1 MSGEDL
7 AALKRILERE
17 RKARKV
23 SEKVLEDR
31 SRELHHANERL
42 RKLTASL
49 EEEVK
54 ARTSELAF
62 RNSILGAM
70 LENINS
76 GFLFESFE
84 DGKILTNEYLVRFL
98 GLDPVKVSRIA
109 GKRDFTSLLA
119 GVIVKFP
126 EFEEWT
132 SRLTNGEAATVS
144 KDWEISG
151 GKWVRQ
157 RYIPIHLDGI
167 FLGRFWMYSDLT
179 DEKELQKARLRAE
192 EATKAKSSFL
202 ANVSH
207 ELRTPLNGIIGMNRL
222 LLDEKLTAIQTQQA
236 ETVGESAELLLR
248 IVNDLLDFSR
258 IEARKIE
265 LESSEFS
272 LAETVDSVAAI
283 CLTKAVDKGL
293 EMNVIYDP
301 SIPDILIGDSGRLRQ
316 ILLNLLNN
324 AIKFTVEGHVC
335 LTMKRVGGN
344 AEGQVEIRFFVEDTG
359 IGIGEGD
366 LAALFEPFVQ
376 ADQSVNRNYGGTGLG
391 LAIASDLAKLFNG
404 KIEVRSEL
412 GEGSEFAFQSSF
424 LLPQA
429 NALTDL
435 PREDLGGGR
444 NFKCLISA
452 DSELQGK
459 SLESILSSE
468 GVETKLAV
476 DPDEGLSILKRSVD
490 TQRWVWILGVN
501 AIGCKGIDELFNN
514 AKGANKRVSF
524 LFVAPEGRECKWI
537 GNRETGKLVTP
548 FTRKSLMNAVD
559 RLMGSKRV
567 EKENRAA
574 DGQGKVAWLDSKRI
588 LLVEDNRIN
597 QQVGLMTLESLG
609 ASVDIASN
617 GFESIRMLEHFPY
630 DIVLMDINMPGIN
643 GMDACKRI
651 REMGISIPI
660 VALTANAMK
669 GDRERFLDVGMDG
682 FLSKPLMRDSLI
694 EALSEIIVS
703 DSHQDS
709 PGISEM
715 DVGDTILD
723 IESLSKAVGGDAR
736 VLTPVLEQFE
746 IQFRGLM
753 DNVESAI
760 REQNWGAAISLFHKL
775 AGSSYSI
782 HAKRFAKVVSDIEI
796 SLKKGKRDI
805 QELNTKLEKASEES
819 RLLLDRI
826 REIRG

>member
-1 MSGEDL
+1 MGGEDL
-7 AALKRILERE
+7 AALKSILERE

-23 SEKVLEDR
+23 SEKFLEDR

-42 RKLTASL
+42 RRLTASL
-49 EEEVK
+49 EDDVK

-98 GLDPVKVSRIA
+98 GLDPVKVSRIS
-109 GKRDFTSLLA
+109 GKRDFTSLLG

-132 SRLTNGEAATVS
+132 SRLTSGEAATAS

-167 FLGRFWMYSDLT
+167 FLGQFWMYTDLT

-192 EATKAKSSFL
+192 EATKAKSAFL

-222 LLDEKLTAIQTQQA
+222 LLDEKLTPIQTQQA

-258 IEARKIE
+258 IEARNIE

-283 CLTKAVDKGL
+283 CLSKAVDKGL

-301 SIPDILIGDSGRLRQ
+301 SIPDILVGDSTRLRQ

-324 AIKFTVEGHVC
+324 AIKFTEKGHVC
-335 LTMKRVGGN
+335 LTMKRVGES
-344 AEGQVEIRFFVEDTG
+344 AEGQVEIRFSVEDTG

-366 LAALFEPFVQ
+366 FAALFEPFVQ
-376 ADQSVNRNYGGTGLG
+376 VDQPVTQNYGGTGLG

-404 KIEVRSEL
+404 KIEVRSEI
-412 GEGSEFAFQSSF
+412 GEGSEFAFQASF
-424 LLPQA
+424 LLSQA
-429 NALTDL
+429 NELTDS
-435 PREDLGGGR
+435 RGGDLGGGR

-452 DSELQGK
+452 DSKLQGK
-459 SLESILSSE
+459 SLESMLISE
-468 GVETKLAV
+468 GFETRLAV
-476 DPDEGLSILKRSVD
+476 DADEGLSIMKRSSE
-490 TQRWVWILGVN
+490 TQRWVWIIGVN
-501 AIGCKGIDELFNN
+501 AVGCKGIYDQFNN
-514 AKGANKRVSF
+514 TKGAIKRVSF
-524 LFVAPEGRECKWI
+524 LFMAPEGRESKWI

-559 RLMGSKRV
+559 RLMGSKRF
-567 EKENRAA
+567 EKETKAA
-574 DGQGKVAWLDSKRI
+574 DGQGQVAWLDSKRI
-588 LLVEDNRIN
+588 LLVEDNLIN

-643 GMDACKRI
+643 GMDTCKRI
-651 REMGISIPI
+651 REMGISVPI

-682 FLSKPLMRDSLI
+682 FLSKPLMRDSLT
-694 EALSEIIVS
+694 EALSEIMVS
-703 DSHQDS
+703 NSDQDS
-709 PGISEM
+709 PGISKM
-715 DVGDTILD
+715 DVGDVILQ
-723 IESLSKAVGGDAR
+723 G
-736 VLTPVLEQFE
+736 
-746 IQFRGLM
+746 
-753 DNVESAI
+753 
-760 REQNWGAAISLFHKL
+760 
-775 AGSSYSI
+775 
-782 HAKRFAKVVSDIEI
+782 
-796 SLKKGKRDI
+796 
-805 QELNTKLEKASEES
+805 
-819 RLLLDRI
+819 
-826 REIRG
+826 